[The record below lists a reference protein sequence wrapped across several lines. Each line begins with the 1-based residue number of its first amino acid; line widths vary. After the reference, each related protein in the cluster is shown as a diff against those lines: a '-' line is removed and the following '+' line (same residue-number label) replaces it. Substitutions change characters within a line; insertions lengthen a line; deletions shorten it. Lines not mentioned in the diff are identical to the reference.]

1 MGILIDEN
9 LNWNQQI
16 DSISKKVSQGIGILR
31 RAKHYISQQSLV
43 TLYKSLVQPYF
54 DYCSLVWGNCTQTC
68 KDKLQKLN
76 NRAARV
82 ITGDTYEVRS
92 SEILLKLKWETL
104 DKRREE
110 QMICLVNK
118 ALNHMCSPAI
128 ASMFQITNNENYNL
142 RSNNKMLMLSK
153 PKTNAMK
160 RSFSYAAA
168 KVWNSRVRD
177 TVVSQSLNC

>member
-1 MGILIDEN
+1 
-9 LNWNQQI
+9 
-16 DSISKKVSQGIGILR
+16 
-31 RAKHYISQQSLV
+31 
-43 TLYKSLVQPYF
+43 
-54 DYCSLVWGNCTQTC
+54 
-68 KDKLQKLN
+68 
-76 NRAARV
+76 
-82 ITGDTYEVRS
+82 
-92 SEILLKLKWETL
+92 
-104 DKRREE
+104 
-110 QMICLVNK
+110 MICLVNK